1 MDYSVI
7 KELTTDEIQG
17 KLEDETAEIAK
28 LKMTHA
34 VSQLENPMVIR
45 QKRRTIARLNTEL
58 RKRELEATNNK

>member
-7 KELTTDEIQG
+7 KELTTDEILG
-17 KLEDETAEIAK
+17 KLEDESAEISK

-45 QKRRTIARLNTEL
+45 QKRRTIARLKTEL